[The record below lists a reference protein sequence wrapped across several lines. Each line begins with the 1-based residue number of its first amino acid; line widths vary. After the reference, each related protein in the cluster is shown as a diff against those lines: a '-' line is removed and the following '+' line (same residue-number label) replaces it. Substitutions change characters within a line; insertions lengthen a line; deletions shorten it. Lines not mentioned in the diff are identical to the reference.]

1 MLSAESKCPRP
12 ADVVGV
18 PGLQED
24 RKAVRQAREAVRLPE
39 HLAKEILKDT
49 TRKCARKGCSG
60 RASASN

>member
-1 MLSAESKCPRP
+1 M
-12 ADVVGV
+12 VGV